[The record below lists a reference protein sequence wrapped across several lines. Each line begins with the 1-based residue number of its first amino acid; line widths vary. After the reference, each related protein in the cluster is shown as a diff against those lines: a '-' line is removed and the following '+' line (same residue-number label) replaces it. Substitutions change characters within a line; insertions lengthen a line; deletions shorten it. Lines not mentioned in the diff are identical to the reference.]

1 MTPKQ
6 WEEVGRIFDAATA
19 LQPEERSSFLDK
31 VCGEDESLRREVQSL
46 LPDCGVI
53 WVKTHQQ
60 CEEVRK
66 HQAQHNDRR

>member
-31 VCGEDESLRREVQSL
+31 VCVEDESAWSCS
-46 LPDCGVI
+46 PP
-53 WVKTHQQ
+53 W
-60 CEEVRK
+60 
-66 HQAQHNDRR
+66 